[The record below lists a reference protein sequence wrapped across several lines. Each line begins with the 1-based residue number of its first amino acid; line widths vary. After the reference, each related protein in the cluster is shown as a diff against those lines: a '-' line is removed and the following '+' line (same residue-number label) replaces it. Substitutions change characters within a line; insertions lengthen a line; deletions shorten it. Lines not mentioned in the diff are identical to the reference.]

1 MLNEEGKKAQLA
13 PNIALENVLNKINVL
28 PIEFEI
34 LWQIARYKNNS
45 ENKVKK
51 LNWMFNIKKFF

>member
-45 ENKVKK
+45 ENKV
-51 LNWMFNIKKFF
+51 